1 MEKLKILLEAQLED
15 NGHRYVQNWG
25 KADLHIHSAAGDGI
39 PTPKEILD
47 YVDEVVGLDV
57 IAITDHDEIKGAHE
71 ARELAA
77 RGNYKCK
84 VIVGSEI
91 TTLDGH
97 LLALFIE
104 KPIRMLQ
111 SLEKTIAAVHDQ
123 GGICIVPH
131 PMSWLTL
138 SVGHKLL
145 LRVMS
150 NPSADV
156 YFDGIEMINSS
167 IAGRVAYKKARILN
181 ETVLGL
187 PEVGGSDA
195 HHLHLI
201 GTGHTLFEGTTA
213 DEFRHALLEKRTK
226 AAGKFVTANEQ
237 LQGAAEQ
244 QLKSLVIHPGQ
255 KLYRAINAML
265 NQEQ

>member
-1 MEKLKILLEAQLED
+1 MED
-15 NGHRYVQNWG
+15 NGQRSVRYSG

-39 PTPKEILD
+39 ASVKEIMD
-47 YVDEVVGLDV
+47 YVEETNLLDV
-57 IAITDHDEIKGAHE
+57 IAITDHDEMRGAYE
-71 ARELAA
+71 ARELRAQ
-77 RGNYKCK
+77 RNYSFE

-97 LLALFIE
+97 IIALFIE

-111 SLEKTIAAVHDQ
+111 SLEKTIAAIHEQ
-123 GGICIVPH
+123 GGLCIVPH

-138 SVGHKLL
+138 SVGYRLL
-145 LRVMS
+145 VRVMS
-150 NPSADV
+150 NPSPEV

-167 IAGRVAYKKARILN
+167 IAGRVAYKRARIFN
-181 ETVLGL
+181 ETILGL

-201 GTGHTLFEGTTA
+201 GTGHTLFEGKTA
-213 DEFRHALLEKRTK
+213 DELRRALLERRTK

-237 LQGAAEQ
+237 LQGVAGQ
-244 QLKSLVIHPGQ
+244 QLKSMVIHPGQ
-255 KLYRAINAML
+255 KLYRAINSIL
-265 NQEQ
+265 NQGQ